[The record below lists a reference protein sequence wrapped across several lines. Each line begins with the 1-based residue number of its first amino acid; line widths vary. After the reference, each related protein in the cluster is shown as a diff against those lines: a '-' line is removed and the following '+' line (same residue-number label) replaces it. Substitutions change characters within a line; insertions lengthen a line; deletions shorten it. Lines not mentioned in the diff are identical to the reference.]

1 MTALEAII
9 KEIDEKLSSLQD
21 TVMTGRL
28 ASYEEYKAL
37 CGEIKGLLYVR
48 EYTKDLKQK
57 LEYSDNEWNPRP

>member
-37 CGEIKGLLYVR
+37 CGEIKGLLSIR

-57 LEYSDNEWNPRP
+57 LEYSDNE

>member
-57 LEYSDNEWNPRP
+57 LEYSDNE

>member
-9 KEIDEKLSSLQD
+9 REIDEKLSSLQD

-57 LEYSDNEWNPRP
+57 LEYSDNE